1 MWKRLLTIGIVLYV
15 MMAMIVVV
23 NPVSA
28 TATSGWGTEHKVNPD
43 AIPPEW
49 YPSLAMNSKGDAI
62 LTYDFTNSGSVYT
75 DIYARFYL
83 NGVWT
88 DGTVIDQPSND
99 RRGPVAAISDNGSAI
114 VVWSQSDGAHYA
126 LYGSEYYPSFGWTSP
141 HQLSSSYN
149 SPVLAS
155 LKMNGRGNASLVWSE
170 PANPVIKDRLYS
182 PEQGWQNE
190 VTLSTTTSG
199 YLPVTGI
206 DANGDVLTVWFDGS
220 SVTHLTYSRYVPG
233 NGWIMPIMIN
243 QNNQH
248 PNSLSMAMNSKG
260 EAVIAYVN
268 STLGGDHSVNVT
280 SFRGS
285 TWSSTTCLTKVGDYK
300 IISPNVDI
308 NDQGQAM
315 VVWTGANNTNQ
326 HVLYSTYVSAWSSV
340 ALLAQGDQSNNAKV
354 ALNSQGEGTVIWTQG
369 MTTHV
374 FAANVHGGT
383 VSAPQQLDTISAG
396 WTQPEISVARDG
408 QGDVMAIFWKMN
420 DDSFWASLYTMPDVT
435 PPALALT
442 SPSTVTTTNASM
454 VNVAG
459 TTEPGASVMVDG
471 IQAQV
476 SPTGT
481 FSVDVAL
488 REGNNTI
495 SISAT
500 DASGNAATKTVTVS
514 YVNDMRTDLSNA
526 QSGLRSAQ
534 NDVSSLKTELLASL
548 AIATIAVILAALSLM
563 LFIRGKKK

>member
-1 MWKRLLTIGIVLYV
+1 MWKRLLTVGIVLYV
-15 MMAMIVVV
+15 IMAMILVV

-28 TATSGWGTEHKVNPD
+28 TATSGWGTEKKVNPD
-43 AIPPEW
+43 SLPPEW

-62 LTYDFTNSGSVYT
+62 MTYDFINSGSSFT
-75 DIYARFYL
+75 DIYARFYE
-83 NGVWT
+83 NGAWT
-88 DGTVIDQPSND
+88 DGTIIDQPSND
-99 RRGPVAAISDNGSAI
+99 RRDPVAAISDNGSAI
-114 VVWSQSDGAHYA
+114 VVWSQSDGSQFA

-141 HQLSSSYN
+141 HQLSSSYT
-149 SPVLAS
+149 SPVHPS
-155 LKMNGRGNASLVWSE
+155 LKMNGRGNASLAWSD
-170 PANPVIKDRLYS
+170 PANPVIKNRLYS

-206 DANGDVLTVWFDGS
+206 DANGDVLTVWFDGV

-233 NGWIMPIMIN
+233 NGWVMPIVIN

-248 PNSLSMAMNSKG
+248 PSPLSMAMNSKG
-260 EAVIAYVN
+260 DAVLAYVN

-280 SFRGS
+280 SFHGS
-285 TWSSTTCLTKVGDYK
+285 TWSSTTSLTKVGDHN
-300 IISPNVDI
+300 IVSPNVDI

-326 HVLYSTYVSAWSSV
+326 HVLFSSYDSAWSSV
-340 ALLAQGDQSNNAKV
+340 ALVAQGDQSDNAEV
-354 ALNSQGEGTVIWTQG
+354 VLNAQGDGTVIWTQG
-369 MTTHV
+369 MRPHV
-374 FAANVHGGT
+374 FAATVQGGIA
-383 VSAPQQLDTISAG
+383 SAPQKLDTISAG
-396 WTQPEISVARDG
+396 WSQPGISVAKDG
-408 QGDVMAIFWKMN
+408 QGDVMAVYWKM
-420 DDSFWASLYTMPDVT
+420 DIDSFWANLYTMPDVT
-435 PPALALT
+435 PPTLALT

-459 TTEPGASVMVDG
+459 TTEPGASVMVNG
-471 IQAQV
+471 VQAYV

-495 SISAT
+495 TVSAT

-514 YVNDMRTDLSNA
+514 YTNDIRTDLSNA
-526 QSGLRSAQ
+526 QNGLASAQ

-548 AIATIAVILAALSLM
+548 AIAAIALIFAAVSLM